1 VEDLI
6 EEYKAAEREDYV
18 SWGERATPSVFAS
31 ASGTVAGTGT
41 GTGTGGSGTASLAAS
56 LSESPRSLA

>member
-1 VEDLI
+1 MEDLI

-41 GTGTGGSGTASLAAS
+41 GTGGSGTASLAAS

>member
-41 GTGTGGSGTASLAAS
+41 GTGGSGTASLAAS